1 MKKQIMTIVF
11 GAVFALGTTAAFTQ
25 SNGTAYAG
33 GAAGGPNGIYQDTPE
48 GPKAYFSPAANQGLK
63 LVHQVRKHVAR

>member
-1 MKKQIMTIVF
+1 MKKLIITTVV
-11 GAVFALGTTAAFTQ
+11 GAVFALGTTAAFAQ

-48 GPKAYFSPAANQGLK
+48 GPKAYFPAAANQGLK
-63 LVHQVRKHVAR
+63 VVHLRKHVAR

>member
-11 GAVFALGTTAAFTQ
+11 GAVCALGTTAAFAQ

-48 GPKAYFSPAANQGLK
+48 GPKAYFPAAANQGLK
-63 LVHQVRKHVAR
+63 VIHLRKRVAR

>member
-11 GAVFALGTTAAFTQ
+11 GAVFALGTTAAFAQ

-33 GAAGGPNGIYQDTPE
+33 GAAGGPNGIYQIP
-48 GPKAYFSPAANQGLK
+48 QR
-63 LVHQVRKHVAR
+63 VRRPTSLRRRTRV

>member
-11 GAVFALGTTAAFTQ
+11 GAVCALGTTAAFAQ
-25 SNGTAYAG
+25 SNGPAYAG

-48 GPKAYFSPAANQGLK
+48 GPKAYFPAAANHDLK
-63 LVHQVRKHVAR
+63 VVHQVRKQK